1 MIKEYKANDDL
12 MINKAIIL
20 GNVYETTD
28 CNRDTLKPIEN
39 IKIQF
44 ETGDYVIS
52 DKDGQEFIR
61 MVYSCMDK
69 YHNSFSKPT
78 PRQYK
83 K

>member
-1 MIKEYKANDDL
+1 MASKHEEIFKEAWIECFLNR
-12 MINKAIIL
+12 
-20 GNVYETTD
+20 
-28 CNRDTLKPIEN
+28 NRDGKHKTLEQAEDEFKEL
-39 IKIQF
+39 
-44 ETGDYVIS
+44 IS